1 MITLVGEKTR
11 NYQTLIMDGSDPY
24 VVRDI
29 LLMIDL
35 ITGDFETINY
45 PLDEEHPSIIV
56 LETKT
61 NEDVYDLIEMVI
73 ESEFPGLCVFNPE
86 V

>member
-35 ITGDFETINY
+35 ITGDFETINH

-61 NEDVYDLIEMVI
+61 NKDVYELIEVVI
-73 ESEFPGLCVFNPE
+73 ESEFPGLCIFNPE

>member
-1 MITLVGEKTR
+1 MLSLVENRTR
-11 NYQTLIMDGSDPY
+11 DYQTLIMDGSDPY

-29 LLMIDL
+29 LSMIDFL
-35 ITGDFETINY
+35 TESETTINH
-45 PLDEEHPSIIV
+45 PLDEEHPTIIV

-61 NEDVYDLIEMVI
+61 NEVVYNLIEALI